1 MDKVSSGRLCTSSQ
15 LQAQVATLCREVTQL
30 QRQRERSIE
39 KESLRV
45 KVVRSHPLPSG
56 ASLGLRAP
64 PGSQGQAFVPGVE
77 GAIASQAPALTPLRV
92 PQDHPRRL

>member
-1 MDKVSSGRLCTSSQ
+1 MDKVSSGPLCTSSQ

-45 KVVRSHPLPSG
+45 KVVRSHPPSEWRLPWPD
-56 ASLGLRAP
+56 LLRALR
-64 PGSQGQAFVPGVE
+64 AR
-77 GAIASQAPALTPLRV
+77 PLSRG
-92 PQDHPRRL
+92 